1 MQICSKIIQNDKKLI
16 PSAIKYY
23 YSKSAKQYSKQVS
36 LQSSKSASKSVC
48 NPAYIMFAGDD
59 SYTLKMYSTNIYN
72 KNPCLTRTEC
82 MKIALRMLKE
92 DKKLRKFIHIK
103 STNIKKNNPD
113 MSYAESIKSAL
124 GEWKIMKQG
133 SH

>member
-1 MQICSKIIQNDKKLI
+1 
-16 PSAIKYY
+16 
-23 YSKSAKQYSKQVS
+23 
-36 LQSSKSASKSVC
+36 
-48 NPAYIMFAGDD
+48 MFAGDD

-124 GEWKIMKQG
+124 GEWKKMKQG
-133 SH
+133 SR

>member
-1 MQICSKIIQNDKKLI
+1 
-16 PSAIKYY
+16 
-23 YSKSAKQYSKQVS
+23 
-36 LQSSKSASKSVC
+36 
-48 NPAYIMFAGDD
+48 MFAGDD

-72 KNPCLTRTEC
+72 NNPGLTRTEC

-124 GEWKIMKQG
+124 GEWKKMKQG
-133 SH
+133 SR

>member
-1 MQICSKIIQNDKKLI
+1 LTTIFIYIIIVSRQNNTERL
-16 PSAIKYY
+16 
-23 YSKSAKQYSKQVS
+23 SKQVS
-36 LQSSKSASKSVC
+36 LCISKQVSLCVC
-48 NPAYIMFAGDD
+48 KAYHLYTMFAHDD

-72 KNPCLTRTEC
+72 NNQGLTRTEC

-92 DKKLRKFIHIK
+92 DKRLRKFIHIK

-124 GEWKIMKQG
+124 GEWKKMKQG
-133 SH
+133 SR